1 MFASMECTQAAEALL
16 LHAARVAAPREIVAV
31 LGGCIAG
38 ANAQVRQVVM
48 LPNDAIDGAA
58 SFAVDSVAFSQCEH
72 ELRNGGDT
80 FLGFA
85 HSHPNGS
92 TAPSIRDREQLW
104 TECVQMI
111 TDGHTW
117 KAFVLDKN
125 RAVHPLTALP
135 APTTHAQP
143 TNHQE
148 QRS

>member
-31 LGGCIAG
+31 LGGCVVG
-38 ANAQVRQVVM
+38 TNAQVRRIVM
-48 LPNDAIDGAA
+48 LPNDAGDGDA
-58 SFAVDSVAFSQCEH
+58 SFAVDSVAFTQCEH
-72 ELRNGGDT
+72 ELRNSGDT

-85 HSHPNGS
+85 HSHPLGS

-117 KAFVLDKN
+117 QAFVLDKN
-125 RAVHPLTALP
+125 RAAHPLTSVSAQ
-135 APTTHAQP
+135 TTRAKP
-143 TNHQE
+143 TNDQE
-148 QRS
+148 QP